1 MKEVNLLKR
10 IVYAV
15 LAVILVL
22 GTTTSALAAENGM
35 IRPNY
40 VGVSSIKP
48 VITLASN
55 GTVVCSDRVT
65 TKAGYT
71 AKVTW
76 SCQYQNNKSWV
87 PVASWNNS
95 GKTLLLNKTVAVV
108 GGRTYR
114 LQTVAMI
121 YDSNGKLVE
130 TATKV
135 SEYIRT

>member
-55 GTVVCSDRVT
+55 GTVAVSYT
-65 TKAGYT
+65 HLTLPTKRI
-71 AKVTW
+71 V
-76 SCQYQNNKSWV
+76 
-87 PVASWNNS
+87 
-95 GKTLLLNKTVAVV
+95 
-108 GGRTYR
+108 
-114 LQTVAMI
+114 
-121 YDSNGKLVE
+121 
-130 TATKV
+130 
-135 SEYIRT
+135 

>member
-55 GTVVCSDRVT
+55 GTV
-65 TKAGYT
+65 G
-71 AKVTW
+71 
-76 SCQYQNNKSWV
+76 
-87 PVASWNNS
+87 
-95 GKTLLLNKTVAVV
+95 
-108 GGRTYR
+108 
-114 LQTVAMI
+114 LQL
-121 YDSNGKLVE
+121 KLVIQRKLRG
-130 TATKV
+130 AV
-135 SEYIRT
+135 NIRTISLGYQ